1 MDLQNKEIFD
11 TLLKLSLKTDVF
23 KSKIGC
29 ILLQSLQSEKEEE
42 INQALR
48 KVYQH
53 YLQKHNFKIA
63 DLWHYFLMNAFFE
76 SRMPE
81 HLAFGMGQPLPE
93 ELELSYQKDILV
105 PLKKALTSLK
115 FSVPQV
121 SQTPL
126 PYTEERKKL
135 YHAFLTKD
143 IKDIYQQAQAFFEK
157 VTPGFISNYFYFEW
171 NKKLKGIAQYSQK
184 KLSDLVGYED
194 QKNLVVENTRRFLSD
209 LEANNAFLFGS
220 RGTGKTSLI
229 RALLEEFKDQGLR
242 IIKVYREDIEILPK
256 IFDFLKKRKE
266 KFIINLD
273 DISYDEEE
281 VIYKKHKVAID
292 SFFERKPKNVLLYAT
307 SNSQEIVKY
316 FRQETTGNMV
326 LDNRSEEEKK
336 LEPPQKQVY
345 DERRAFTERFGLNI
359 FFGKMDEETALEVLS
374 YYQNLY
380 QISLPL
386 EKLKK
391 EFDTW
396 VLYHGAVNGR
406 TIENFIRY
414 FYLI

>member
-1 MDLQNKEIFD
+1 
-11 TLLKLSLKTDVF
+11 
-23 KSKIGC
+23 
-29 ILLQSLQSEKEEE
+29 
-42 INQALR
+42 
-48 KVYQH
+48 
-53 YLQKHNFKIA
+53 
-63 DLWHYFLMNAFFE
+63 
-76 SRMPE
+76 MPE